1 MSNSDHDIVQQVLA
15 GNREAFAH
23 LIERYKTR
31 IFQTTYRMLK
41 NREDAEDAAQDT
53 FVRAYRGLA
62 KFRAD
67 AAFATWLYKI
77 CYNVCLNCLEKRRN
91 AKPRAAEAELARL
104 PDPDAPD
111 HVFADRERKTMVED
125 ALEDLPE
132 HFRSVLILYHA
143 QQLSYQQIAEI
154 LNLPINTV
162 KTHLFRGRAL
172 LRRRILQ
179 KVPQKD
185 LIAELL

>member
-1 MSNSDHDIVQQVLA
+1 MAISDHDIVQQVLA

-41 NREDAEDAAQDT
+41 NREDAEEAAQDT
-53 FVRAYRGLA
+53 FVRAFRGLA

-77 CYNVCLNCLEKRRN
+77 CYNVCLNYLEKKRHAR
-91 AKPRAAEAELARL
+91 PRAPEAEMARL
-104 PDPDAPD
+104 TDPVSPD
-111 HVFADRERKTMVED
+111 HIFAHREKETLVEN

-132 HFRSVLILYHA
+132 HFRQVLILYHA

-179 KVPQKD
+179 ELPQKE
-185 LIAELL
+185 LLAELI